1 MPKGSRRVIY
11 TLHNKAKD
19 KAKVIVKD
27 KVKVKVKDMSIL
39 GKIFSSGAKELV
51 ESVGGI
57 VDELHTSKEE
67 KAELKHKFEEMIMS
81 YESKMQQEVT
91 KRWEAD
97 MQGNWLTKSIRPLT
111 LAFLMIVL
119 TTFTLVDF
127 GYVDM
132 DIKDSWIDLWQ
143 ILSITCFG
151 AYFGGRS
158 YEKIKK

>member
-1 MPKGSRRVIY
+1 MPKGSQRVIY

-27 KVKVKVKDMSIL
+27 KVKVKDMSIL

-111 LAFLMIVL
+111 LAFLMVVL

-132 DIKDSWIDLWQ
+132 DIKDS
-143 ILSITCFG
+143 
-151 AYFGGRS
+151 
-158 YEKIKK
+158 

>member
-1 MPKGSRRVIY
+1 MPKGSQRVIY

-27 KVKVKVKDMSIL
+27 KVKVKDMSIL

-51 ESVGGI
+51 ESVGSI

-81 YESKMQQEVT
+81 YEAKMQQEVT

-111 LAFLMIVL
+111 LAFLMVVL

>member
-1 MPKGSRRVIY
+1 MPKGSQRVIY

-27 KVKVKVKDMSIL
+27 KVKVKDMSIL

-51 ESVGGI
+51 ESVGSI

-111 LAFLMIVL
+111 LAFLMVVL

>member
-1 MPKGSRRVIY
+1 MLKGSQRVIY

-27 KVKVKVKDMSIL
+27 KVKVKDMSIL

-81 YESKMQQEVT
+81 YEAKMQQEVT

-111 LAFLMIVL
+111 LAFLMVVL

>member
-1 MPKGSRRVIY
+1 LPKGSQRVVY
-11 TLHNKAKD
+11 TLYNKAKD

-27 KVKVKVKDMSIL
+27 KVKDKDMSIL
-39 GKIFSSGAKELV
+39 GKIFSSGASDLIESVGTAIDKVHTSAEEKELV
-51 ESVGGI
+51 KNEIKKI
-57 VDELHTSKEE
+57 VLD
-67 KAELKHKFEEMIMS
+67 
-81 YESKMQQEVT
+81 YEQKMQLEVT

-97 MQGNWLTKSIRPLT
+97 MQGNWLTRSIRPLT
-111 LAFLMIVL
+111 LAFLMVVL

-143 ILSITCFG
+143 ILAITCFG